1 MQGSRQ
7 TLLCRSHMQG
17 KLLNR
22 LRSAVHK
29 NRFFLFLPVMLV
41 GLLLLGIYHKHVWEY
56 LRELTAAFQSLE
68 TAREYIASYGV
79 LAPIVSAILM
89 IFQSVIAPLP
99 AFLITFAN
107 GLLFGVWWGA
117 ALSWSSAM
125 LGAALCFFIARVLGR
140 PVIVKLLSEAAVNTS
155 DRFFQRYGKHA
166 VLIAR
171 LVPVI
176 SFDAI
181 SYGAGL
187 TGMRFLGFAVATGIG
202 QLPATLLYSYLGDR
216 VTGSIKALFW
226 GFGIVIAVSIVIG
239 LVKHREK
246 Q

>member
-1 MQGSRQ
+1 MCKVIG
-7 TLLCRSHMQG
+7 
-17 KLLNR
+17 R
-22 LRSAVHK
+22 LRSVPVHK
-29 NRFFLFLPVMLV
+29 KRLLVFLPVILV
-41 GLLLLGIYHKHVWEY
+41 GLVLLGVYHKQVWDY
-56 LRELTAAFQSLE
+56 LLELTAAFQNVE
-68 TAREYIASYGV
+68 TARKYIASYGA
-79 LAPIVSAILM
+79 LAPVVSAVLM

-140 PVIVKLLSEAAVNTS
+140 PVIVKLLSETAVNTS
-155 DRFFQRYGKHA
+155 DQFFQRYGKHA

-176 SFDAI
+176 SFDVI

-187 TGMRFLGFAVATGIG
+187 TGMRFLGFAIATGIG

-226 GFGIVIAVSIVIG
+226 GFGIVIAVSIIIG
-239 LVKHREK
+239 IVKQTKE
-246 Q
+246 

>member
-1 MQGSRQ
+1 MHS
-7 TLLCRSHMQG
+7 
-17 KLLNR
+17 KILNR
-22 LRSAVHK
+22 LRSVAIHKKWRAV
-29 NRFFLFLPVMLV
+29 
-41 GLLLLGIYHKHVWEY
+41 LLLIVLIGVIILAIYHRRVWTY
-56 LRELTAAFQSLE
+56 LSELTAAFQSIE
-68 TAREYIASYGV
+68 TVRTYIASYGV
-79 LAPIVSAILM
+79 LAPVVSAMLM

-125 LGAALCFFIARVLGR
+125 LGAALCFFIARALGR
-140 PVIVKLLSEAAVNTS
+140 PVVVKLLSEAAVNTS
-155 DRFFQRYGKHA
+155 DQFFQRYGKHA

-171 LVPVI
+171 LVPII
-176 SFDAI
+176 SFDVI

-187 TGMRFLGFAVATGIG
+187 TGMRFLGFAIATGIG

-216 VTGSIKALFW
+216 ATGGIKILLW
-226 GFGIVIAVSIVIG
+226 VFGIVIAVSIIIG
-239 LVKHREK
+239 LVKHRKK

>member
-1 MQGSRQ
+1 MSKIIS
-7 TLLCRSHMQG
+7 T
-17 KLLNR
+17 
-22 LRSAVHK
+22 LRSAAHK
-29 NRFFLFLPVMLV
+29 KLGVILLFVMLF
-41 GLLLLGIYHKHVWEY
+41 GLVLGGIYYRQIWRY
-56 LRELTAAFQSLE
+56 FLELTAAFQSIE
-68 TAREYIASYGV
+68 TAREYIASYGA
-79 LAPIVSAILM
+79 LAPVVSAILM
-89 IFQSVIAPLP
+89 VFQSVIAPLP

-125 LGAALCFFIARVLGR
+125 LGAALCFFIARLLGR
-140 PVIVKLLSEAAVNTS
+140 PIVVKLLSESAVNAS

-171 LVPVI
+171 LVPII

-187 TGMRFLGFAVATGIG
+187 TSMRFLWFVIATGVG

-216 VTGSIKALFW
+216 VTGSIKILFW
-226 GFGIVIAVSIVIG
+226 TFGIVIAISITVG
-239 LVKHREK
+239 LIKRRGKE
-246 Q
+246 

>member
-1 MQGSRQ
+1 MSKVLDRLHSVAIRNKYRIII
-7 TLLCRSHMQG
+7 LLFVILM
-17 KLLNR
+17 
-22 LRSAVHK
+22 
-29 NRFFLFLPVMLV
+29 
-41 GLLLLGIYHKHVWEY
+41 GLILLGVYHKQIWEY
-56 LRELTAAFQSLE
+56 LLELTAAFQSIE
-68 TAREYIASYGV
+68 AARAYIASYGA
-79 LAPIVSAILM
+79 LAPVISAILM

-140 PVIVKLLSEAAVNTS
+140 PVVVKLLSESAVNTS
-155 DRFFQRYGKHA
+155 DQFFQRYGKHA

-176 SFDAI
+176 SFDLI

-187 TGMRFLGFAVATGIG
+187 TGMRFLGFAIATGIG

-226 GFGIVIAVSIVIG
+226 GFGIVIALSIIIG
-239 LVKHREK
+239 LVKRRK
-246 Q
+246 K

>member
-1 MQGSRQ
+1 MR
-7 TLLCRSHMQG
+7 
-17 KLLNR
+17 KIVDR
-22 LRSAVHK
+22 LRYVSVHK
-29 NRFFLFLPVMLV
+29 KRLLVFLPVILV
-41 GLLLLGIYHKHVWEY
+41 GLVLLGIYHKQVWDY
-56 LRELTAAFQSLE
+56 LLELTAAFQNVE
-68 TAREYIASYGV
+68 TAREYIANYGA
-79 LAPIVSAILM
+79 LAPVVSAILM

-117 ALSWSSAM
+117 ALSWGSAM
-125 LGAALCFFIARVLGR
+125 LGAALCFFIPRVLGR
-140 PVIVKLLSEAAVNTS
+140 PVIVKLLSEAAVDTS
-155 DRFFQRYGKHA
+155 DQFFQRYGKHA

-171 LVPVI
+171 LVPII

-187 TGMRFLGFAVATGIG
+187 TGMRFLGFALATGIG

-216 VTGSIKALFW
+216 VTGSIKVLLW
-226 GFGIVIAVSIVIG
+226 VFGIVIAISIIIG
-239 LVKHREK
+239 LVKHRGK

>member
-1 MQGSRQ
+1 MGLI
-7 TLLCRSHMQG
+7 LLS
-17 KLLNR
+17 
-22 LRSAVHK
+22 V
-29 NRFFLFLPVMLV
+29 
-41 GLLLLGIYHKHVWEY
+41 YHKQVWAY
-56 LRELTAAFQSLE
+56 LLELTAAFQSIE
-68 TAREYIASYGV
+68 TARAYIAGYGA
-79 LAPIVSAILM
+79 LAPVISALLM

-140 PVIVKLLSEAAVNTS
+140 PVIVKLLSESAVNMS
-155 DRFFQRYGKHA
+155 DQFFQRYGKHA

-176 SFDAI
+176 SFDVI

-187 TGMRFLGFAVATGIG
+187 TGMRFLGFAIATGIG

-226 GFGIVIAVSIVIG
+226 GFGIVIALSIITV
-239 LVKHREK
+239 LVKRTK
-246 Q
+246 K

>member
-1 MQGSRQ
+1 
-7 TLLCRSHMQG
+7 
-17 KLLNR
+17 
-22 LRSAVHK
+22 
-29 NRFFLFLPVMLV
+29 MLV
-41 GLLLLGIYHKHVWEY
+41 GLIVLGVYHKQIWEY
-56 LRELTAAFQSLE
+56 LLELTAAFRDIE
-68 TAREYIASYGV
+68 TARAYIASYGV

-117 ALSWSSAM
+117 ALSWGSAM
-125 LGAALCFFIARVLGR
+125 IGAALCFFIARGLGR

-155 DRFFQRYGKHA
+155 DQFFQRYGKHA

-171 LVPVI
+171 LVPII
-176 SFDAI
+176 SFDVI

-187 TGMRFLGFAVATGIG
+187 TSMQFWGFAIATGIG

-216 VTGSIKALFW
+216 ATGSIKILLW
-226 GFGIVIAVSIVIG
+226 VFGIVIAVSIVIG
-239 LVKHREK
+239 LVKRREK

>member
-1 MQGSRQ
+1 MCKIIG
-7 TLLCRSHMQG
+7 
-17 KLLNR
+17 R
-22 LRSAVHK
+22 LRSIFLHK
-29 NRFFLFLPVMLV
+29 KRLVILLLVMLV
-41 GLLLLGIYHKHVWEY
+41 GLMLGGVYHRQVWEY
-56 LRELTAAFQSLE
+56 FLELTAAFQSLE
-68 TAREYIASYGV
+68 TARAYIAGYGA
-79 LAPIVSAILM
+79 LAPVVSAILM

-125 LGAALCFFIARVLGR
+125 LGAALCFFIARLLGR
-140 PVIVKLLSEAAVNTS
+140 PVIVRVLSESTVNMS

-187 TGMRFLGFAVATGIG
+187 TGMRFLWFAIATGIG

-216 VTGSIKALFW
+216 VTGSVKALFW

-239 LVKHREK
+239 LIKRRGK

>member
-1 MQGSRQ
+1 MCKIVDG
-7 TLLCRSHMQG
+7 
-17 KLLNR
+17 
-22 LRSAVHK
+22 LRSVSVHK
-29 NRFFLFLPVMLV
+29 KRLLVFLPVILV
-41 GLLLLGIYHKHVWEY
+41 GLVLLGIYHKHVWEY

-155 DRFFQRYGKHA
+155 DQFFQRYGKHA

-176 SFDAI
+176 SFDVI

-187 TGMRFLGFAVATGIG
+187 TGMRFLGFAIATGIG

-226 GFGIVIAVSIVIG
+226 GFGIVIAVSIIIG
-239 LVKHREK
+239 IVKQTKE
-246 Q
+246 

>member
-1 MQGSRQ
+1 MY
-7 TLLCRSHMQG
+7 
-17 KLLNR
+17 KIADK
-22 LRSAVHK
+22 LRSVFVCQK
-29 NRFFLFLPVMLV
+29 RFLLFLPIILV
-41 GLLLLGIYHKHVWEY
+41 GLIVLGIYHKRVWEY
-56 LRELTAAFQSLE
+56 LLELTAAFQNIE
-68 TAREYIASYGV
+68 TVRTYIKSYGA
-79 LAPIVSAILM
+79 LAPVVSAILM

-117 ALSWSSAM
+117 ALSWGSAM

-140 PVIVKLLSEAAVNTS
+140 PVIVKLLSESTVNAT
-155 DRFFQRYGKHA
+155 DQFFQRYGKHA

-176 SFDAI
+176 SFDVI

-187 TGMRFLGFAVATGIG
+187 TGMQFLGFAIATGIG

-216 VTGSIKALFW
+216 VTGSIKVLLW
-226 GFGIVIAVSIVIG
+226 VFGIVIAVSITIG
-239 LVKHREK
+239 LVQQREK

>member
-1 MQGSRQ
+1 M
-7 TLLCRSHMQG
+7 
-17 KLLNR
+17 
-22 LRSAVHK
+22 
-29 NRFFLFLPVMLV
+29 
-41 GLLLLGIYHKHVWEY
+41 GLILLGVYHKQVWDY
-56 LRELTAAFQSLE
+56 LLELTAAFQSIE
-68 TAREYIASYGV
+68 TARAYIAGYGA
-79 LAPIVSAILM
+79 LAPVISAILM
-89 IFQSVIAPLP
+89 VFQSVIAPLP

-125 LGAALCFFIARVLGR
+125 LGAALCFFIARALGR
-140 PVIVKLLSEAAVNTS
+140 PVIVKLLSESAVNMS
-155 DRFFQRYGKHA
+155 DQFFQRYGKHA

-176 SFDAI
+176 SFDVI

-187 TGMRFLGFAVATGIG
+187 TGMRFLGFAIATGIG

-226 GFGIVIAVSIVIG
+226 GFGIVIALSIIIG
-239 LVKHREK
+239 LVKRK
-246 Q
+246 NK